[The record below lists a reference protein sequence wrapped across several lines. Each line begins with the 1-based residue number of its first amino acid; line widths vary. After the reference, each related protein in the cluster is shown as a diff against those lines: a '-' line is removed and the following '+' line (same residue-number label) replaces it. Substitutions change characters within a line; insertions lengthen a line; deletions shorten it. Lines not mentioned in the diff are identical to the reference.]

1 MIERTLYGDRFYLVL
16 WKTKRGPGRTG
27 HWNFIIK
34 DTETDTG
41 FTGSEP
47 GTSKSSFDRAR
58 AAAVRWAMY
67 RYNLR
72 NPQLGE
78 LPAWVG

>member
-16 WKTKRGPGRTG
+16 WKTNIGPARVGA
-27 HWNFIIK
+27 WNFIMK
-34 DTETDTG
+34 DTETNQAITG
-41 FTGSEP
+41 GEP
-47 GTSKSSFDRAR
+47 GTSKPSYERAY

-67 RYNLR
+67 RYNR
-72 NPQLGE
+72 SNKQLGE